1 MHPKWID
8 WSQKLAA
15 EAQSG
20 LAYAKNPFDRAHYEA
35 IARVAAEM
43 QAAALTPDSDIEAI
57 LDLQKD
63 ERGYATPKLDVR
75 GVVFDER
82 GRILLVRELSDG
94 GFTLPGGWIDVGD
107 LPSEAAVREIREESG
122 YLTRATRVLA
132 VWDRRLH
139 GHPPEARFH
148 IYKLFIRCELIGG
161 APEDSIETADARFF
175 EESEIPG
182 LKLSLPRTTPLQLER
197 LFEHYRHPDLPTD
210 FD

>member
-8 WSQKLAA
+8 WAQRLEAQ
-15 EAQSG
+15 AQSG
-20 LAYAKNPFDRAHYEA
+20 LAYAPGPFDREHYEA
-35 IARVAAEM
+35 IAQIAAEM
-43 QAAALTPDSDIEAI
+43 KAAAMTPESDIEAI
-57 LDLQKD
+57 LELQKC

-75 GVVFDER
+75 GVVFDKE
-82 GRILLVRELSDG
+82 GRLLLVRELRDG

-122 YLTRATRVLA
+122 YLTRATKLLA

-148 IYKLFIRCELIGG
+148 IYKLFIRCELVGG
-161 APEDSIETADARFF
+161 APQDSIETSDARFF
-175 EESEIPG
+175 EEKELPG
-182 LKLSLPRTTPLQLER
+182 LRLSLPRTTPSQLER